1 MEKILITPLF
11 LLREQIKVV
20 YGDRKITNVNEFSN
34 FRLQLLFV
42 IYLYLTALSSRQVL
56 TDSL

>member
-11 LLREQIKVV
+11 LLREQLKVV
-20 YGDRKITNVNEFSN
+20 CGDSKITNVNEFSN